1 MSREGCE
8 ERLDPA
14 AVGAQPPRGGASQRT
29 LAGHWEFSK
38 LRGSSGRWTQAG
50 WGGSRAVGSHVVPGL
65 QTELWSL
72 TPRVAGGRPWASTSL
87 SKTLSPSG

>member
-38 LRGSSGRWTQAG
+38 LRIEAFRII
-50 WGGSRAVGSHVVPGL
+50 L
-65 QTELWSL
+65 L
-72 TPRVAGGRPWASTSL
+72 TFEIC
-87 SKTLSPSG
+87 SKQ